1 MACDAGLEPLAL
13 LFAAQNPKG
22 PSPEEAAK
30 SFLNEDVTTIEDAIQ
45 GAANILAER
54 FSERADFVKT
64 APQPLAGG
72 PLNLQPTSRR
82 KRRRPYADLC
92 RFQRTHHPSSSYR
105 ILAINRG
112 ENEKK
117 LKVTLKE
124 PSDRHIDMLCRLV
137 IERHSPYEDIIRNAA
152 SDSYKRL
159 IFPQMDR
166 EIRNELTAQAEKQA
180 IDVFAK
186 IFATSSCSRPLKDRS
201 SWASTPVIARAAR
214 PLSSVPP
221 VGSSTTERIT

>member
-1 MACDAGLEPLAL
+1 MLTYAD
-13 LFAAQNPKG
+13 
-22 PSPEEAAK
+22 
-30 SFLNEDVTTIEDAIQ
+30 
-45 GAANILAER
+45 
-54 FSERADFVKT
+54 FSECITRL
-64 APQPLAGG
+64 P
-72 PLNLQPTSRR
+72 
-82 KRRRPYADLC
+82 
-92 RFQRTHHPSSSYR
+92 SYR

-166 EIRNELTAQAEKQA
+166 ESAMN
-180 IDVFAK
+180 
-186 IFATSSCSRPLKDRS
+186 
-201 SWASTPVIARAAR
+201 
-214 PLSSVPP
+214 
-221 VGSSTTERIT
+221 